1 MYDIPSLVWVALRSK
16 DWREVALRRQLSGY
30 SACAVCCSSLTDIG
44 WATISTTLH
53 IGKFNLLLCCSSNI
67 FPKYLDRYFHQQ
79 QKVSFSKLVTKN
91 SKQYNF
97 WVHQG
102 GVAIQSKKHC
112 LTNFSG
118 QHTLSPKLTQKMAIF
133 DDSNVAKKAIFSV
146 NFGKLLIPLSLDKFQ
161 RNINVSRICFCHGRN
176 TLLGIINS

>member
-1 MYDIPSLVWVALRSK
+1 MAIQICNICQSPLFHPTTHSQITG
-16 DWREVALRRQLSGY
+16 EVY
-30 SACAVCCSSLTDIG
+30 CC
-44 WATISTTLH
+44 
-53 IGKFNLLLCCSSNI
+53 NI
-67 FPKYLDRYFHQQ
+67 FPKYLNRYFHQQ

-118 QHTLSPKLTQKMAIF
+118 QLTLFPKLTLKLAIF
-133 DDSNVAKKAIFSV
+133 NDAKCGKKAIFSV
-146 NFGKLLIPLSLDKFQ
+146 NFGKLLIPLSLGEFR
-161 RNINVSRICFCHGRN
+161 RNINISRICFCHGRN